1 MKIHRIALSNV
12 RGIEHLDLD
21 EIPDTGFILITGP
34 NEQGKS
40 TVMDAVYTALFH
52 KHTANNRDVKALQ
65 PIGKDVGSTIIVD
78 ATIGP
83 YTLSVTKTFNKQRSA
98 HLAITRPKVD
108 NYTGADAERVLAEI
122 LEQHLDRSLFTALF
136 VRQGELSHS
145 LKAAG
150 IPTLSSVLSG
160 TDVADSAA
168 QPTDNTAL
176 LDRVDEEY
184 RRYYTLGKG
193 AATGELKAA
202 MDDVEQLTAEMHTA
216 EQRVQDL
223 AIYVDRVA
231 ALAEQKAAAEQRI
244 PQGVGRDQPPGLC
257 EWNAELLLQ
266 QGQQGSDEEGVGSDD
281 EESEER
287 QRPHGGFADG
297 SLVGGHDHSFL
308 FDVHRSKNCPVG
320 ERESSPA
327 GVVPGRGS
335 WLNRPAR
342 SVRSDATGF
351 Q

>member
-12 RGIEHLDLD
+12 RGIEHLDFD

-231 ALAEQKAAAEQRI
+231 ALAEQR
-244 PQGVGRDQPPGLC
+244 R
-257 EWNAELLLQ
+257 
-266 QGQQGSDEEGVGSDD
+266 
-281 EESEER
+281 
-287 QRPHGGFADG
+287 
-297 SLVGGHDHSFL
+297 
-308 FDVHRSKNCPVG
+308 
-320 ERESSPA
+320 
-327 GVVPGRGS
+327 
-335 WLNRPAR
+335 NRPA
-342 SVRSDATGF
+342 
-351 Q
+351 